1 MYGIGTRRSKQQ
13 YYVTHH
19 FLFNVLN
26 EIQDFQ
32 IDGSNGWVLHNDEFS
47 NQYYAELIGGDS
59 ASDPVDVLINDAPAW
74 RRIIEN
80 GVRFWEGKP
89 NGVRIIMVRNSSN
102 LSSKVLIFRYSNNS

>member
-1 MYGIGTRRSKQQ
+1 MYGIGTCGSKQQ
-13 YYVTHH
+13 FYISHQL
-19 FLFNVLN
+19 LFNIPN

-80 GVRFWEGKP
+80 GVRFWQGLP
-89 NGVRIIMVRNSSN
+89 NGVRIIMVRNSSYYHR
-102 LSSKVLIFRYSNNS
+102 KFRYSNNS